1 MTRFWES
8 IRIAVEV
15 IWSNK
20 LRAFLT
26 VLGNV
31 VAVASIV
38 AVVALV
44 QGMHSRANEIVI
56 AETGADAFSIQR
68 VGIVEDADSA
78 DRAERKNPEVT
89 LRDLD
94 AVRSLSPS
102 LRVTMARARASG
114 RLSFGSRVVENLT
127 VEGITAEYAWF
138 PKYTAGAGRLL
149 STQEVGRGRP
159 VCVLG
164 SQAAEKLFGG
174 TNPIDQMIRIDQL
187 HFRVVGVLRE
197 RGALFGFS
205 QDEFVA
211 IPLGAF
217 TKLYGRRPLV
227 ILARPHDP
235 ALLDNAMDEARA
247 AMRANR
253 GLRPYEEDDFGML
266 NAATFLDIWH
276 RMTAGIFG
284 VLIGVVTLSLIVGG
298 LVIMTILLM
307 TVTERTQEIGLRK
320 ALGARRRDIL
330 GQILAESV
338 ALSVLGGLLGTTL
351 GSAFAVLIGRTTPIP
366 ADIEAWSIVLGVA
379 MTIVVGLFFGLYP
392 AMVAARMDPWEAMR
406 RE

>member
-1 MTRFWES
+1 MTRLWENV
-8 IRIAVEV
+8 RIAVEV

-26 VLGNV
+26 VLGNI

-44 QGMHSRANEIVI
+44 QGMHSRAEEIVVS
-56 AETGADAFSIQR
+56 ETGADAFAINR
-68 VGIVEDADSA
+68 VGVVDDAEA
-78 DRAERKNPEVT
+78 AERAERRNPEVT

-94 AVRSLSPS
+94 AVRNLSPS
-102 LRVTMARARASG
+102 LRVTMARARATG
-114 RLSFGSRVVENLT
+114 RLTFGNRVAENLT
-127 VEGITAEYAWF
+127 IEGVTADYAWF
-138 PKYTAGAGRLL
+138 PKYTSGSGRLI
-149 STQEVGRGRP
+149 STLEVERGRP
-159 VCVLG
+159 VCLLG

-174 TNPIDQMIRIDQL
+174 ANPIDQTIRIDQL

-217 TKLYGRRPLV
+217 TKLYGKRPLI
-227 ILARPHDP
+227 ILARPRDP
-235 ALLDNAMDEARA
+235 ALLDLTMDEARA

-253 GLRPYEEDDFGML
+253 RLRPYEEDDFGML
-266 NAATFLDIWH
+266 NASTFLDIWH
-276 RMTAGIFG
+276 RLTAGIFG
-284 VLIGVVTLSLIVGG
+284 VLIGVVILSLIVGG

-320 ALGARRRDIL
+320 ALGARKRDIM

-338 ALSVLGGLLGTTL
+338 ALSVLGGLLGTAL
-351 GSAFAVLIGRTTPIP
+351 GSAFAVVIGSTTPIP
-366 ADIEAWSIVLGVA
+366 AVIETWSIALGVA
-379 MTIVVGLFFGLYP
+379 MTIAVGLFFGLYP
-392 AMVAARMDPWEAMR
+392 AMVAARMAPWEAMR

>member
-1 MTRFWES
+1 MTRLWES
-8 IRIAVEV
+8 VRIAVEV

-26 VLGNV
+26 VLGNI

-44 QGMHSRANEIVI
+44 QGMHSRAREVVI
-56 AETGADAFSIQR
+56 SETGADAFAITR
-68 VGIVEDADSA
+68 VGIEKDADA
-78 DRAERKNPEVT
+78 AERAERRNPVVT

-94 AVRSLSPS
+94 AVQRLSP
-102 LRVTMARARASG
+102 LRDTMARTRGSG
-114 RLSFGSRVVENLT
+114 TVSFGSRVVENLT
-127 VEGITAEYAWF
+127 IEGLTGEYTWF
-138 PKYTAGAGRLL
+138 AKYNAASGRLL
-149 STQEVGRGRP
+149 STQEVERGRP
-159 VCVLG
+159 VCMLG
-164 SQAAEKLFGG
+164 SKAAEKLFGG
-174 TNPIDQMIRIDQL
+174 VNPVDQTIRIDGL

-197 RGALFGFS
+197 RGAVFGIS
-205 QDEFVA
+205 QDEFATV
-211 IPLGAF
+211 PLGAF
-217 TKLYGRRPLV
+217 TKLYGKRPLV
-227 ILARPHDP
+227 ILARPRDP
-235 ALLDNAMDEARA
+235 AFLDDAMDDARA
-247 AMRANR
+247 AVRANR
-253 GLRPYEEDDFGML
+253 GLRPYEEDDFGIL
-266 NAATFLDIWH
+266 NAASFLEIWH
-276 RMTAGIFG
+276 RLTASIFG

-351 GSAFAVLIGRTTPIP
+351 GSALAVVIDRATPIP
-366 ADIEAWSIVLGVA
+366 ADIKAWSIALGVA
-379 MTIVVGLFFGLYP
+379 MTIVAGLLFGLYP

-406 RE
+406 KE

>member
-1 MTRFWES
+1 MTRLWECV
-8 IRIAVEV
+8 RIAFEV

-26 VLGNV
+26 VLGNI

-44 QGMHSRANEIVI
+44 QGMHSRAREVVI
-56 AETGADAFSIQR
+56 AETGADAFSILR
-68 VGIVEDADSA
+68 VGIAEDADSA
-78 DRAERKNPEVT
+78 ERAERRNPEIT
-89 LRDLD
+89 LQDLA
-94 AVRSLSPS
+94 AVRNFSPS
-102 LRVTMARARASG
+102 LRVTMAGSRASG

-127 VEGITAEYAWF
+127 VEGVTAGYAWF
-138 PKYTAGAGRLL
+138 PKYTAGSGRLI
-149 STQEVGRGRP
+149 SPQEMARGRT

-164 SQAAEKLFGG
+164 SRAAEKLFGA
-174 TNPIDQMIRIDQL
+174 TNPIDQTIRIDRL
-187 HFRVVGVLRE
+187 PFRVVGVLRE
-197 RGALFGFS
+197 RGAIFGFS

-211 IPLGAF
+211 VPLGAF
-217 TKLYGRRPLV
+217 TKLYGRRPLA

-235 ALLDNAMDEARA
+235 ALLEVAMDEARA
-247 AMRANR
+247 ALRANR

-266 NAATFLDIWH
+266 NAATFLDIW
-276 RMTAGIFG
+276 RRLTSAIFG
-284 VLIGVVTLSLIVGG
+284 VLIGAVTLSLIVGG

-330 GQILAESV
+330 GQVLAESV
-338 ALSVLGGLLGTTL
+338 ALSVLGGLLGTAL
-351 GSAFAVLIGRTTPIP
+351 GSLVAAVIDRTTPIP

-379 MTIVVGLFFGLYP
+379 MTIVAGLFFGLYP